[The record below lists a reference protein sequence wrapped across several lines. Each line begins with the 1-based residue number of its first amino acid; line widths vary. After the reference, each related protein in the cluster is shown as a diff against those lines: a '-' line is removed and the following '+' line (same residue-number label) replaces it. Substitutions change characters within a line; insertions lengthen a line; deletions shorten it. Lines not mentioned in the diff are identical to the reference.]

1 MRGKPATTA
10 AWRPKH
16 PRLARRQALCW
27 GAAGVAGALGLSL
40 RVHAATPPQA
50 PALAPE
56 LPPALA
62 AALAR
67 FTAGAT
73 PREGRV
79 QLDLPELVEN
89 GNAVPVT
96 VSVPGPHP
104 TGQHVLALAIFAG
117 RNPLP
122 DVAVFTLAGA
132 PGPARV
138 STRIRLATS
147 QTVVAAARLAD
158 GSVWTRRVDVLVTL
172 AACVEG

>member
-1 MRGKPATTA
+1 MHGKPASTPA
-10 AWRPKH
+10 LRPKH
-16 PRLARRQALCW
+16 PRLARRQALSL

-50 PALAPE
+50 PALAP
-56 LPPALA
+56 ALA

-73 PREGRV
+73 VREGRV

-104 TGQHVLALAIFAG
+104 TGQHVLALALFAG

-122 DVAVFTLAGA
+122 EVAVFTLAGT

-147 QTVVAAARLAD
+147 QPVVAAARLAD

-172 AACVEG
+172 AACIEG